1 MLKVLGWISEAQS
14 NFWVAGQTNGKPSVG
29 TLQRDWAFKATA
41 HQPSQ
46 LWDVSKR
53 VLKTGLFFLA
63 AAWRKYIKSAFT
75 THKNWYLTKGNIFI
89 TSEDV
94 PSLNSWRELIAVWS
108 AEEFDFLRF
117 RIILANATKSLRVA
131 KYTYFHDLLVCWIYF
146 TRQINL
152 LHCSADHPPL
162 LRIVF
167 RPSPRIRDSSSCS
180 SVTEKPG

>member
-14 NFWVAGQTNGKPSVG
+14 NFWVAGQTNRKPSVG

-108 AEEFDFLRF
+108 AEEFHFLRF

-131 KYTYFHDLLVCWIYF
+131 KYTYFHFLCVESILQGKSICYIALPITHRYFALSSAHLLEYVI
-146 TRQINL
+146 
-152 LHCSADHPPL
+152 PP
-162 LRIVF
+162 
-167 RPSPRIRDSSSCS
+167 PAP
-180 SVTEKPG
+180 P